1 MANHVG
7 NLLAELFP
15 ETENGGSSVAEGRHA
30 RSSHIEALLQVAA
43 SPTVVRSRTAPY
55 AERMS
60 ERVPRPPR
68 IPVEHEY
75 GAGEEHMGQ
84 FVTNVSR
91 NGAFIRTKKPLA
103 IGATIDLNFTIVDDD
118 LYTIEGVGEVVRMS
132 ADPVGVGVQ
141 FVSLTSDSKKVLE
154 RLLSKRTSW
163 RPRR

>member
-1 MANHVG
+1 
-7 NLLAELFP
+7 
-15 ETENGGSSVAEGRHA
+15 
-30 RSSHIEALLQVAA
+30 
-43 SPTVVRSRTAPY
+43 
-55 AERMS
+55 
-60 ERVPRPPR
+60 
-68 IPVEHEY
+68 
-75 GAGEEHMGQ
+75 MGQ

-141 FVSLTSDSKKVLE
+141 FVSLTSDSKKVLD
-154 RLLSKRTSW
+154 RLLSKRSSW